1 MSSSESSNNMSF
13 GDGIGPVNLAFIRV
27 CSAPV
32 EESSDPAKS
41 ESTTAASANYQE
53 SVLDERTAQILTT
66 VHAKDLA
73 QFQGLLSDM
82 RSNMAGNVIDEGE
95 IDHFLN
101 IFSLGLLVGIKTG
114 DITEEYAQQGLKELD
129 SPE

>member
-1 MSSSESSNNMSF
+1 MSF
-13 GDGIGPVNLAFIRV
+13 GDGTGPANLAFIRV
-27 CSAPV
+27 CSAPI
-32 EESSDPAKS
+32 EECNDSPKS
-41 ESTTAASANYQE
+41 ERTTTATDDYQA
-53 SVLDERTAQILTT
+53 SVLDERTAQTLTAA
-66 VHAKDLA
+66 HAKDLA

-82 RSNMAGNVIDEGE
+82 RSNMTGNVIDEDE

-101 IFSLGLLVGIKTG
+101 VFSLGLLVGIKTG